1 MIKQIFI
8 KRDSYQVDEGYMGF
22 TDWVTKKENMEK
34 FMEKVGKKANSLN
47 GKVINISYLSEGAII
62 VYKEKK

>member
-8 KRDSYQVDEGYMGF
+8 KRDTYQVDEGCMGF
-22 TDWVTKKENMEK
+22 TDWVTKQENMEK
-34 FMEKVGKKANSLN
+34 FMEKVEEKANSLN